1 MNEIL
6 IKIIKSYWKSRYD
19 RRQNSSDKSTSK
31 EIQGKKEIK
40 VNTIAVIITELIA
53 TKEIVLIAS
62 ANSNVAWLT
71 MYKNETEIVTELGVD
86 CPSIE
91 MEVVSEVVDG
101 RIL

>member
-1 MNEIL
+1 
-6 IKIIKSYWKSRYD
+6 
-19 RRQNSSDKSTSK
+19 
-31 EIQGKKEIK
+31 
-40 VNTIAVIITELIA
+40 
-53 TKEIVLIAS
+53 VLIAS